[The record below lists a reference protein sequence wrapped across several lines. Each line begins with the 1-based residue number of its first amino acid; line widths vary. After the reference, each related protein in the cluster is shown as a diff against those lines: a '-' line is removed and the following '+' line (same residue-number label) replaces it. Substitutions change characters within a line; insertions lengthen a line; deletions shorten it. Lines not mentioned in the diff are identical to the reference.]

1 MSAPGC
7 IWNVGAKLAEGPVWH
22 AADNAFYF
30 VDIKGQRLHRVNEDG
45 SGQQSWDAPGEIGFA
60 LPVECGG
67 FVCGL
72 PGQLMQF
79 TPELGFRPMML
90 LETAI
95 PGNRLNDGGVDA
107 EGRLWFGSMDNGE
120 EAPTGSLYRLDKRGL
135 QQMDSGIVITNGPAT
150 SPDGKT
156 FYHTDTLGKVVYAYD
171 KAADGSLSN
180 KRVFVHTAAPGYP
193 DGSTVDAQG
202 NVWIAMFG
210 GHRIDCYAPDGT
222 LSAAV
227 HMPCPNITKIAFGG
241 KDLRTAFATTAWK
254 GLSDAERAQYPLAG
268 GVFTFRVDVPGLP
281 QPLFNR
287 NAA

>member
-60 LPVECGG
+60 LPVEGGG

-79 TPELGFRPMML
+79 TPELGFRPMMV

-180 KRVFVHTAAPGYP
+180 KRVFVRTAAPGYP
-193 DGSTVDAQG
+193 DGSTVDSQG
-202 NVWIAMFG
+202 NVWVAMFG

-222 LSAAV
+222 LSATV
-227 HMPCPNITKIAFGG
+227 HLPCPNITKIAFGG

>member
-60 LPVECGG
+60 LPVEGGG

-180 KRVFVHTAAPGYP
+180 KRVFVRTAAPGYP

-222 LSAAV
+222 LSATV
-227 HMPCPNITKIAFGG
+227 RMPCPNITKIAFGG

-281 QPLFNR
+281 QPHFNR